1 MHVCYW
7 LAGQIVTTNR
17 NAFPCVMPSA
27 ISWLDKLCQPIEMR
41 FLALCPSAIGWLDKL
56 CQPIEMCFLALCPS
70 AIGWLDKL
78 CQPIEILFMRFSPD
92 FQVGCLETTREN
104 YSIKMGHGKFVYY
117 VQLVMLCLTETFHWI
132 SADSYPSCSNLPAST
147 AYLTKKWCWTRNCVT
162 R

>member
-1 MHVCYW
+1 MPTNRNAFPCVMHVCYW

-41 FLALCPSAIGWLDKL
+41 
-56 CQPIEMCFLALCPS
+56 FLALCPS